1 MYVLFSF
8 VLTDFIY
15 AIFIRVKWIHVEW
28 ILRVSWGTGVLLNM
42 NYLKYKF
49 CDLIILYR
57 HNPIIVFVFLY
68 IVSYFH
74 PTNFFKNRVLSR
86 CSRNLIEYIARH
98 ILPNIVTFS
107 GRCKILRQLSYRTR
121 KTVPIPLELT
131 TSFHRLSL
139 SLNELGI

>member
-1 MYVLFSF
+1 MYVLLSF
-8 VLTDFIY
+8 ALANLIY
-15 AIFIRVKWIHVEW
+15 AIFIRVKWGI
-28 ILRVSWGTGVLLNM
+28 GVLLNM

-49 CDLIILYR
+49 HDLIILYR
-57 HNPIIVFVFLY
+57 HNPIIVFIFLY

-74 PTNFFKNRVLSR
+74 ATNFLKSRVLSR
-86 CSRNLIEYIARH
+86 YDGSRNLIEYIARH
-98 ILPNIVTFS
+98 ILPNIITFS
-107 GRCKILRQLSYRTR
+107 GKCKILRQLSCRTR